1 MIRQRCVLLKIA
13 HDCTAVLDTRNR
25 VIGAARVLQGAW
37 REYLKGRKDNDT
49 ISRRRLE
56 RRMKTDRDQDKF
68 PVDEDNVD
76 IWLS

>member
-1 MIRQRCVLLKIA
+1 MKIA
-13 HDCTAVLDTRNR
+13 HDCKAVLDTRNR

-37 REYLKGRKDNDT
+37 REYLTRRKDNDT

-56 RRMKTDRDQDKF
+56 GRMKVDGDKNRF
-68 PVDEDNVD
+68 PVEEDSVD